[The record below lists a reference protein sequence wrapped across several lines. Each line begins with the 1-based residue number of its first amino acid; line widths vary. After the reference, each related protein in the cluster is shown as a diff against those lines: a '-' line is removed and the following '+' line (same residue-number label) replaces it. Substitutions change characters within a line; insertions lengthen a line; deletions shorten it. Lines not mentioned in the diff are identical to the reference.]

1 MHSTRAAPKAE
12 SEPNE
17 HVKIFFQEHKAA
29 QAIICSVKVP
39 KRSVKLLKIE
49 LNDKNSNKFSERMNK
64 LIFLRCFPLKNKRD
78 GTWCYNDF
86 DLNKIKDANREYWEF
101 SNRLGWG
108 EQGIFAVFIAEKVNK
123 AADVRRQAW
132 KVSFARGL
140 GRGGNK
146 ILEREVGK
154 NKREKKGEK

>member
-1 MHSTRAAPKAE
+1 VHSTRAAPKAE

-78 GTWCYNDF
+78 GT
-86 DLNKIKDANREYWEF
+86 
-101 SNRLGWG
+101 
-108 EQGIFAVFIAEKVNK
+108 
-123 AADVRRQAW
+123 
-132 KVSFARGL
+132 
-140 GRGGNK
+140 
-146 ILEREVGK
+146 
-154 NKREKKGEK
+154 